1 MIFRWLELNLGTL
14 GFLTEIELSK
24 LYDGLDGLLNDTFQ
38 IEERMMLD
46 GRVIHADHETDHLP
60 ALNDVVIARSGFQ
73 ESSRFVL
80 WSMANC

>member
-1 MIFRWLELNLGTL
+1 MCDRLGGDGTMLHAARLIVDHDIPMVGVNLGTL

-60 ALNDVVIARSGFQ
+60 ALN
-73 ESSRFVL
+73 ES
-80 WSMANC
+80 